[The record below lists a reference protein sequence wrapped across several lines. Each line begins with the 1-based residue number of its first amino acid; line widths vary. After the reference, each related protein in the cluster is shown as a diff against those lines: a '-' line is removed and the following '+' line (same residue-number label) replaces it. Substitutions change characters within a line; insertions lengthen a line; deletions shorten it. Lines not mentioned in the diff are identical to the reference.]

1 MRIIVKE
8 ASGKERIFELEQ
20 ETVTIGR
27 EKDCDLMISD
37 PRASR
42 HHAGLRLK
50 DNKVYLK
57 DLGSGNGTYLNG
69 EKIAKE
75 ELWPLGAEAKIGHLS
90 MVLEGGDI
98 SEGSLQEDKE
108 DKDEDEKTEVKQVHI
123 PAPAS
128 MPSDKA
134 ASKGKVNQLS
144 DIRIKIHKQLIQRI
158 DLKSLTF
165 EKGKEQEVRNRTEKA
180 ARGII
185 KEMAGSIPKQVD
197 IEDLV
202 KDVLNEALGLGAL
215 EDLLNDDD
223 VTEIMVNRKDQIY
236 IEKKGKLQLCEKT
249 FSSDEQVMAVI
260 ERIVGPIGRRIDES
274 MPLVD
279 ARLKDGSR
287 VNAIIP
293 PLALKGPSI
302 TIRKFSKTPFTID
315 DLIGF
320 GTLNEGIAEFLEV
333 CVLSR
338 KNIVISGGTGSGKT
352 TLLNVVSSYIPRD
365 ERIVT
370 IEDAAELK
378 MPQEHIVSL
387 EARPPNIEGKGAIAI
402 RDLVKNALR
411 MRPDRIVIG
420 ECRGGEALDML
431 QAMNTGHDGSLTTA
445 HANSPRDVLS
455 RLETMVLMSGMDLP
469 VRAIREQ
476 VSSAI
481 NIIVQEARLSD
492 GSRRIVAVTEVT
504 GMEGEVI
511 TLQDIFVF
519 KQTGIGQD
527 GKVQGAFTA
536 TGNIPSFVSQLEAKG
551 MHLDMKIF
559 EEKRAEK

>member
-1 MRIIVKE
+1 MRIIIKE

-20 ETVTIGR
+20 ETATIGR

-42 HHAGLRLK
+42 HHASLRLEG
-50 DNKVYLK
+50 NQVYIK

-69 EKIAKE
+69 KKIAKE
-75 ELWPLGAEAKIGHLS
+75 ELWPLRAEAKIGHLS
-90 MVLEGGDI
+90 MILEDAEI
-98 SEGSLQEDKE
+98 KDKN
-108 DKDEDEKTEVKQVHI
+108 EKTEVRQVHV
-123 PAPAS
+123 PPSVSSVSNSSDKPAS
-128 MPSDKA
+128 KE
-134 ASKGKVNQLS
+134 KVNQLS

-185 KEMAGSIPKQVD
+185 KEMAGSIPKWVD

-202 KDVLNEALGLGAL
+202 KEVLNEALGLGPL
-215 EDLLNDDD
+215 EDLLSDDD
-223 VTEIMVNRKDQIY
+223 VTEIMVNRKNQIY

-302 TIRKFSKTPFTID
+302 TIRKFSKTPFTIA

-320 GTLNEGIAEFLEV
+320 GTLNKDIAEFLEI

-352 TLLNVVSSYIPRD
+352 TLLNVVSSFIPQG

-378 MPQEHIVSL
+378 LPQEHVVSL

-469 VRAIREQ
+469 IRAIREQ
-476 VSSAI
+476 VSSAV
-481 NIIVQEARLSD
+481 NIIVQESRLSD

-551 MHLDMKIF
+551 MRLDMKIF
-559 EEKRAEK
+559 DEKRAEK